1 MIRSELGEN
10 PSVQLPVASV
20 HSVLSFNSPLP
31 GQAPQ
36 APAHTAGSLRPLS
49 HHRPARTSPQGS
61 VRAATECR
69 ARRHRDAR
77 TRERHRQRHTD
88 AADVGKGTFFLHFRS
103 KEHVVPALL
112 ERDGTLYQRALERA
126 RGGES
131 VIKLF
136 EALLT
141 VNQTAVSLDNTTFF
155 RSHVLAVIAK
165 DDVRELAM
173 RCLTVNSER
182 LEALLTL
189 GQERG
194 EIRRDHTAADM
205 VRLTQ
210 QITLGAKLL
219 AMWGKFDP
227 SADYLTS
234 SRQLL
239 LAMMQVPP
247 ISLAKPARQ
256 SPIPAERG
264 ERRPC
269 PAARTRRIRRARPA
283 GWRCSSLK

>member
-10 PSVQLPVASV
+10 PSIQLPVASV
-20 HSVLSFNSPLP
+20 HSVLSFNSQAVDP
-31 GQAPQ
+31 APQ
-36 APAHTAGSLRPLS
+36 APVQTGGLS
-49 HHRPARTSPQGS
+49 SS
-61 VRAATECR
+61 VDATMGR
-69 ARRHRDAR
+69 
-77 TRERHRQRHTD
+77 RERRRKEVYERLLNAARDVIVTRGLENATVKDITD

-112 ERDGTLYQRALERA
+112 ERDGIVYQRALERA
-126 RGGES
+126 HNGDS

-136 EALLT
+136 EVLLS
-141 VNQTAVSLDNTTFF
+141 VNQTAVSLDNVIFF

-194 EIRRDHTAADM
+194 EIRRDYSAADM

-210 QITLGAKLL
+210 QVSLGAKLL
-219 AMWGKFDP
+219 AMWGKFDA
-227 SADYLTS
+227 STDYLTS

-239 LAMMQVPP
+239 LALMQVAPD
-247 ISLAKPARQ
+247 SHSKPARQ
-256 SPIPAERG
+256 SPISAERG
-264 ERRPC
+264 KA
-269 PAARTRRIRRARPA
+269 PAAARRRRTRR
-283 GWRCSSLK
+283 L

>member
-1 MIRSELGEN
+1 MIRSELRED

-31 GQAPQ
+31 GQVPQ
-36 APAHTAGSLRPLS
+36 APAHTAGLPS
-49 HHRPARTSPQGS
+49 TD
-61 VRAATECR
+61 AASGR
-69 ARRHRDAR
+69 
-77 TRERHRQRHTD
+77 RERRRKEVFERLLNAARDVIVTRGLENATVKDITD

-112 ERDGTLYQRALERA
+112 ERDGSMYQRALERA

-136 EALLT
+136 EALLS
-141 VNQTAVSLDNTTFF
+141 VNQTALSLDNTIFF

-165 DDVRELAM
+165 DDVRELSM
-173 RCLTVNSER
+173 RSLTANSER
-182 LEALLTL
+182 LEALMTL

-194 EIRRDHTAADM
+194 EIRRDYTAADM

-210 QITLGAKLL
+210 QVILGAKLL
-219 AMWGKFDP
+219 AMWGKSDP
-227 SADYLTS
+227 SADCLTS

-239 LAMMQVPP
+239 LALMQAPP
-247 ISLAKPARQ
+247 ISLSKPARQ
-256 SPIPAERG
+256 ALI
-264 ERRPC
+264 
-269 PAARTRRIRRARPA
+269 PAARGKAPAAARRRGSRR
-283 GWRCSSLK
+283 L